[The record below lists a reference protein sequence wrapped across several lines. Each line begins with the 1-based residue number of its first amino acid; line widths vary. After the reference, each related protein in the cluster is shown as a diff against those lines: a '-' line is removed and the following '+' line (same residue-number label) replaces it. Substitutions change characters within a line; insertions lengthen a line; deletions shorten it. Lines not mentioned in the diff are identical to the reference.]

1 MALSGAFAPPQASTD
16 RGPIAVLDS
25 SRAGGAVVGTGG
37 LGGWATT
44 CVTGAPVTLEIRWGS
59 PADIHFESASG
70 ASRR

>member
-1 MALSGAFAPPQASTD
+1 
-16 RGPIAVLDS
+16 VLDS

-59 PADIHFESASG
+59 PADIHFEKRIGSVETMIS
-70 ASRR
+70 S